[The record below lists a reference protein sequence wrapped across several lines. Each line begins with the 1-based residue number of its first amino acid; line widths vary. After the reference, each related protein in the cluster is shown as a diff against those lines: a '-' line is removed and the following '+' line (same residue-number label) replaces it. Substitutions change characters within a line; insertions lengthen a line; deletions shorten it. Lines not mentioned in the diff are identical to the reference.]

1 MTYRVGIV
9 GSGFGGA
16 VHAPAYKLHPDFD
29 VCAISSPTNA
39 QRVADEREIPHAFD
53 SLEKMLASVELDVV
67 SVASPPFDHHT
78 SVLTALGAGKH
89 VLCEKPFALSVAEAE
104 EMAAAAKRAGTVCA
118 VAHEFRYTSAAAALK
133 ELIVNG
139 HMPNLREIEITRFG
153 GELKSDA
160 QRPRSSWWFSRAKGG
175 GIGNAFMPHLV
186 DLASWLAGRTPGH
199 FTGLSRTANPNR
211 TDSQGAFTS
220 DVADGTFA
228 VLDYGEGLVARVTAE
243 ATVSIN
249 QATFALHSEG
259 RTAVASGEFLLDM
272 RMYMVEPEEQSELEL
287 APSPYAKY
295 GSAHPN
301 LPPFLSLLDDF
312 AATIATGKGSIPTFD
327 EAVATQRVLAAIG
340 YGS

>member
-9 GSGFGGA
+9 GSGFGGT
-16 VHAPAYKLHPDFD
+16 VHAPAYKVHPDFE
-29 VCAISSPTNA
+29 VCAIASPTNA
-39 QRVADEREIPHAFD
+39 QRVAHEREIPHAFD
-53 SLEKMLASVELDVV
+53 SLEAMLSSADLDIV
-67 SVASPPFDHHT
+67 SIASPPFDHHA

-89 VLCEKPFALSVAEAE
+89 ILCEKPFALSLAQAED
-104 EMAAAAKRAGTVCA
+104 MAAAAKRAGTVCA
-118 VAHEFRYTSAAAALK
+118 IAHEFRYISAAAALK

-153 GELKSDA
+153 GELRSDTV
-160 QRPRSSWWFSRAKGG
+160 RPRSSWWYSRAKGG

-186 DLASWLAGRTPGH
+186 DLASWLAGRAPVH
-199 FTGLSRTANPNR
+199 ISGLSRTANPNR

-228 VLDYGEGLVARVTAE
+228 VLDYGDGLIARVTAE

-249 QATFALHSEG
+249 QATFALHSEA
-259 RTAVASGEFLLDM
+259 RTAVASGESFDM
-272 RMYMVEPEEQSELEL
+272 RMYMVEPDEQSELEL
-287 APSPYAKY
+287 AASPYAKY
-295 GSAHPN
+295 ASAHPN

-312 AATIATGKGSIPTFD
+312 SATIATGKGTLPTFD

-340 YGS
+340 YGT